1 MVDGFR
7 GQRLTRSCN
16 RRSKLQNAIVG
27 AVIALI
33 GLGWGDD
40 WRVALALLLGVA
52 LLGWI
57 VQRRKCHS
65 SINATQGA
73 QRPLS
78 PPTPSRCRCE
88 AIRLDWVYA
97 GFAGW
102 VDAWLPTDL
111 FGALNCR
118 FASNWARFCNP
129 RIDAESR
136 RLARAE
142 ASDPTAG
149 AGIAARIDRG
159 IVAEAPWCRC
169 SRRDSR
175 TSFRGAWGTTRPT
188 PTRRSRSCSTSCGS
202 TEALTKRLA

>member
-16 RRSKLQNAIVG
+16 RRSRLQNAIVG

-159 IVAEAPWCRC
+159 IVAEAHGAAVHAAI
-169 SRRDSR
+169 
-175 TSFRGAWGTTRPT
+175 RGPRFAARGELPGQHLRGGHGP
-188 PTRRSRSCSTSCGS
+188 
-202 TEALTKRLA
+202 ARLAVDPLRR